1 MPYAVKITLN
11 RVGLLLLA
19 MVLAVVIWSLFLR
32 VFDISTLIGKT
43 PTHVLEYL
51 FSDDDA
57 AENRA
62 EVLGF
67 LGETARDFGIGYLVG
82 ITTAFVLAVLF
93 SLSPSLENI
102 LMPTAM
108 VLRCIPVIILT
119 PLITLVFGVGVP
131 GVAAIVTLVVFLPAL
146 ANVLHGLRA
155 AQERH
160 GDLVRAY
167 GGSGLDLLWKVAL
180 PGSVPSVLAS
190 ARISIPAAVTGAMI
204 GEWLA
209 TGDGLG
215 GFISR
220 SSGSF
225 GYDAMWASAVV
236 ITGTTMIAYTVVS
249 IVDALVQ
256 KRFDA

>member
-1 MPYAVKITLN
+1 MPYALRTTLN

-19 MVLAVVIWSLFLR
+19 MVLAVLVWSVFLR

-43 PTHVLEYL
+43 PTHVVQYL
-51 FSDDDA
+51 FSDSDA
-57 AENRA
+57 AANRA

-67 LGETARDFGIGYLVG
+67 LAETARDFGIGYGVG
-82 ITTAFVLAVLF
+82 IGTAFVLAVLF

-155 AQERH
+155 AQDRH

-190 ARISIPAAVTGAMI
+190 ARLSIPAAVTGAMI

-236 ITGTTMIAYTVVS
+236 VTATTMVAYTLVS
-249 IVDALVQ
+249 ILDALVQ
-256 KRFDA
+256 RRFQA